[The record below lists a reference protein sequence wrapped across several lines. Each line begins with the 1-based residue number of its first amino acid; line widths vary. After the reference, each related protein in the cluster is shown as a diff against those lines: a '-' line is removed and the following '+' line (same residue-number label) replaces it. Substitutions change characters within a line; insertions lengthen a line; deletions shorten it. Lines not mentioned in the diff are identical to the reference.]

1 MAILHI
7 DTGMWNEIP
16 AQITFEG
23 EVRKITQ

>member
-7 DTGMWNEIP
+7 DAGMRNEIP